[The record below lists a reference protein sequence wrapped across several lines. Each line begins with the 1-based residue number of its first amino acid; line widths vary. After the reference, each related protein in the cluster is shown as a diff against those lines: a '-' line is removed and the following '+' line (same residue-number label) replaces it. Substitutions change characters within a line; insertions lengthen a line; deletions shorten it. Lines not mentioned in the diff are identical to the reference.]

1 MPGKW
6 RKHLNFLSKVS
17 HLAIRAILMP
27 VLYLSIF
34 TYSASIANSSTSA
47 NIVIR
52 FGILDMGPPEAVTD
66 LAVST
71 TTIPLTVRLS
81 WTAPQ
86 EDPYPNGP
94 YPVTI
99 YDVRWSTNAMTGD
112 TTAWWNN
119 ANPVESGPPQFPG
132 NKETM
137 NISGLIPGVAHYFA
151 IRSGDELSNPSDIS
165 NIATITPV
173 GVPLMEPLGLKS
185 SLVDNGTHVAI
196 EWKPVTKCIDNSLAS
211 WTLAGYNIYRSGE
224 PNGEYSL
231 KGSVSKNILIW
242 TDPENI
248 NGKIYYYL
256 ARAVDVFSKESKNS
270 MIVDSSID
278 NNIIAQTEDGTT
290 RIAIPSE
297 ISDILY
303 ESGEYKED
311 LKIDVERKIGEET
324 GRVLR
329 SCNFTIKKGESNE
342 TIKNFAFKEPKA
354 TIVFTYKINP
364 FGMTEFRNIQ
374 ASQAKKQ
381 FAIFRYNGLEWL
393 KLGGL
398 VDENT
403 YTVTVKTRQLGT
415 YRLQESLR
423 HEFSLT
429 YVIPRIFTPGDDMW
443 NKVVRLHFD
452 NPYDKQCSAAKIFDI
467 RGALVRDLTLEIE
480 YTPGA
485 AEICWDGKDEN
496 GNIVPSGVYIY
507 QIETD
512 KEVINGTIVVAR

>member
-1 MPGKW
+1 M
-6 RKHLNFLSKVS
+6 NFLSKVS

-27 VLYLSIF
+27 VLSLILISH
-34 TYSASIANSSTSA
+34 SAGIANSAPSA
-47 NIVIR
+47 NITIK
-52 FGILDMGPPEAVTD
+52 FSISDQGPPEAVTD
-66 LAVST
+66 LVVST
-71 TTIPLTVRLS
+71 TTIPLTVHLT

-94 YPVTI
+94 YPVTTYI
-99 YDVRWSTNAMTGD
+99 VKWSTNNLNGD
-112 TTAWWNN
+112 TTTWWDN
-119 ANPVESGPPQFPG
+119 ANNVDNEPWPPKFPG
-132 NKETM
+132 NKEVMT
-137 NISGLIPGVAHYFA
+137 ISGLIPGATHYFA
-151 IRSGDELSNPSDIS
+151 VRSRDEIPNISDMS
-165 NIATITPV
+165 NIASIMPV
-173 GVPLMEPLGLKS
+173 GVTLMEPLGLKS
-185 SLVDNGTHVAI
+185 SLVDNGTHVTI
-196 EWKPVTKCIDNSLAS
+196 EWKPVTKCIDNSPAV
-211 WTLAGYNIYRSGE
+211 WTLTGYNIYRSGQ

-231 KGSVSKNILIW
+231 KGSVSKNILTW
-242 TDPENI
+242 ADPENI
-248 NGKIYYYL
+248 KGKIYYYL
-256 ARAVDVFSKESKNS
+256 VRAIDLFGKESKDS

-290 RIAIPSE
+290 RISIPSE
-297 ISDILY
+297 IGDILY

-393 KLGGL
+393 KLGGQ

-452 NPYDKQCSAAKIFDI
+452 NQYDKQCSAAKIFDI